1 MTLQVPTI
9 LIRLGGIGSTVT
21 HQIYENCLKS
31 AEKVAM
37 HVFDTDVNTLS
48 KFDHIRKF
56 KTQTSSSKT
65 PREYIAGDPTIP
77 EWFPM
82 DPTILDKPL
91 TEGAGQLRVI
101 SRLALRAAMKED
113 KLTSFGKKLRRF
125 FRLQVIKRNMVCE
138 LLLQHH

>member
-1 MTLQVPTI
+1 
-9 LIRLGGIGSTVT
+9 
-21 HQIYENCLKS
+21 
-31 AEKVAM
+31 M

-113 KLTSFGKKLRRF
+113 KLTSFGKKSRKS
-125 FRLQVIKRNMVCE
+125 FRLQVIKRNMVCVS
-138 LLLQHH
+138 LS

>member
-1 MTLQVPTI
+1 
-9 LIRLGGIGSTVT
+9 
-21 HQIYENCLKS
+21 
-31 AEKVAM
+31 M

-65 PREYIAGDPTIP
+65 PRSILGDPTIP

-113 KLTSFGKKLRRF
+113 KLTSFGKKSRKS
-125 FRLQVIKRNMVCE
+125 FRLQVIKRNMVCVS
-138 LLLQHH
+138 L